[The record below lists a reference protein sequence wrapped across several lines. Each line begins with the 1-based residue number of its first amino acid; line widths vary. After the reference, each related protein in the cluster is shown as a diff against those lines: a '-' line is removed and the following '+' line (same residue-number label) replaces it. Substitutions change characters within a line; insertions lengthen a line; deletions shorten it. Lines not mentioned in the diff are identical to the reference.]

1 MSDLASSAIVA
12 TQTYL
17 QLMAGDS
24 EVVTEEGVIAA
35 AAGTVAKYTV
45 LGRISA
51 SGKLVPWAPAASDGS
66 QVPCAILTQPVTTAG
81 ADVRAGVYTGG
92 FFNDAALVWPA
103 HANADSLVKRQAAF
117 ARTPIRI
124 GTVRL

>member
-35 AAGTVAKYTV
+35 GAGTVAKYTV

-66 QVPCAILTQPVTTAG
+66 QVPCAILTQPVVAT

-103 HANADSLVKRQAAF
+103 HADANSLVKRQAAF